1 VSFPTPTLSSTP
13 ILRRALVV
21 GAVFTVALIV
31 VGGVVGYFVDSWTGV
46 TSAVIGAAM
55 AFVFLAITAAS
66 ILIANR
72 YYASPLFTALFFA
85 IVLGAWLLKFVIF
98 LVVALL
104 LRGQDWVNTP
114 VLFLCLII
122 GVIGTLVVDMVVVIR
137 SRMPY
142 ASDVSLPGS
151 GEVLPNVEKNAAQ
164 SENKLNSASDD
175 SSQRPKA

>member
-1 VSFPTPTLSSTP
+1 MTAPTPTLSSTP

-21 GAVFTVALIV
+21 GAVFTVVLIIA
-31 VGGVVGYFVDSWTGV
+31 GGVAGYFVDSWTGV

-98 LVVALL
+98 LAVALV
-104 LRGQDWVNTP
+104 LRGQPWVNPP

-122 GVIGTLVVDMVVVIR
+122 GIVGTLVVDMIVVVR
-137 SRMPY
+137 SRMSY

-151 GEVLPNVEKNAAQ
+151 QPVLPNVEKDAGIGP
-164 SENKLNSASDD
+164 NSVDSGAED
-175 SSQRPKA
+175 SSHRPKA

>member
-1 VSFPTPTLSSTP
+1 MTVSTPTLSSTP
-13 ILRRALVV
+13 ILRRALRV
-21 GAVFTVALIV
+21 GALFTVGLIV
-31 VGGVVGYFVDSWTGV
+31 VGGVAGYLVDSWTGV

-104 LRGQDWVNTP
+104 LRGQPWVNP
-114 VLFLCLII
+114 AVLFLCLIVGI
-122 GVIGTLVVDMVVVIR
+122 IVTLVVDMVVVVR
-137 SRMPY
+137 SRLPY
-142 ASDVSLPGS
+142 ASDVVLPGS
-151 GEVLPNVEKNAAQ
+151 GRVLPNVEKESPNGHIGAE
-164 SENKLNSASDD
+164 SSPED
-175 SSQRPKA
+175 SSPSPKA